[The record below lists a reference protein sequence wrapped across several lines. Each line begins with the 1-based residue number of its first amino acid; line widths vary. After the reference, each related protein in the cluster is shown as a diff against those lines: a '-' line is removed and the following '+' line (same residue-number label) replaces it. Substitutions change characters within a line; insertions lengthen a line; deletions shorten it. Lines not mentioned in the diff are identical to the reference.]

1 MSGVNSRNQQ
11 GLTLVE
17 IMVAMTLGVFI
28 TAGILQ
34 LFISSRQTY
43 RSQEA
48 LSRLQENGRFAID
61 FMARDIRMAGFR
73 GCASGSSNDNAMNI
87 DLNVATPSNYLYLFR
102 TFIQGFEATSETEWT
117 PAIGADDM
125 NEDAMNTLQNPVK
138 KSDVLTVRRA
148 NDRGFAV
155 VSVDNAAKSMVLDST
170 VSASDATMTSSNANL
185 TASTAN
191 LTEVDF
197 VNGKCALAII
207 ANCTT
212 ADVFQISTVAGATLN
227 YVASVC
233 ASPDNKATG
242 LAGGYIAGAQVYPIN
257 TISYYVRNNTAGQP
271 SLYRRVGSS
280 ASQELVEG
288 VERMEILYGVD
299 TEPNGTAN
307 YFVTADTIDAAG
319 NWGKVVSV
327 RLRLLL
333 ATTENNLAAQTA
345 VPFEFNGFDT
355 TADRKLRRI
364 FSDTIA
370 LRNRSL

>member
-117 PAIGADDM
+117 PAIGAV
-125 NEDAMNTLQNPVK
+125 NNPVA

-155 VSVDNAAKSMVLDST
+155 VSVDNATKSMVLDST
-170 VSASDATMTSSNANL
+170 VSASDATMTSTNASL

-191 LTEVDF
+191 LTAVDF

-233 ASPDNKATG
+233 PSPDNKATG

-271 SLYRRVGSS
+271 SLYRRVGTNNSE
-280 ASQELVEG
+280 ELVEG

-307 YFVTADTIDAAG
+307 YFVTADTIDTDV

-333 ATTENNLAAQTA
+333 ATTEDNLAAQTA

-370 LRNRSL
+370 LRNRAL